1 MTRRIHPDV
10 RKLLDE
16 INAYRVKHGLDRTKF
31 GILATNDGHLIPRL
45 QSGRLPRLTTIDKV
59 RAYMSNGR
67 KQ

>member
-31 GILATNDGHLIPRL
+31 GILAANDGHLLPRL
-45 QSGRLPRLTTIDKV
+45 QSGRQPRLTTIDKV
-59 RAYMSNGR
+59 RAFIKSG
-67 KQ
+67 K